1 MQTSPNVAADKSVS
15 TTNPRAA
22 GGAGGG
28 EPALVA
34 ERLCKSFGAYTAV
47 ADVSFSLGKGQLVA
61 FLGPNGAG
69 KSTTMRILTGFL
81 TASSGIARVCGMDV
95 ATNRVAVAA
104 KLGYLP
110 ETGALYGDMT
120 PVQLLRFFGS
130 ARGLSGAKL
139 NQLTDAALEQ
149 CRLTEVTGK
158 PIGKLS
164 RGYRQRVGLAQAI
177 LHEPEILIL
186 DEPTAGLDP
195 NQVEQVRL
203 LLRSLAKDRTV
214 LLSTHILTEV
224 RALADRILLIHR
236 GKLVHDGPAG
246 SLGATESEMERRF
259 GELTKDAAA
268 RPMAAVAAAG

>member
-1 MQTSPNVAADKSVS
+1 
-15 TTNPRAA
+15 
-22 GGAGGG
+22 
-28 EPALVA
+28 LVA

-47 ADVSFSLGKGQLVA
+47 QDVSFSLGKGQLVA

-69 KSTTMRILTGFL
+69 KSTTMRMLTGFL
-81 TASSGIARVCGMDV
+81 TPNSGIARVCGMDV
-95 ATNRVAVAA
+95 ATDRVAVAA
-104 KLGYLP
+104 KIGYLP

-195 NQVEQVRL
+195 NQVEQVRS

-236 GKLVHDGPAG
+236 GRLVHDGAAG
-246 SLGATESEMERRF
+246 SLGTTETDMERRF
-259 GELTKDAAA
+259 RELTRDTGTPAASKVPVGAAA
-268 RPMAAVAAAG
+268 S